1 MNFNEINR
9 KWNEEK
15 AAIKSAIKSTAQ
27 ANALI
32 SEMNA
37 LTGENLSLN
46 DAISHKAKINI
57 FA

>member
-1 MNFNEINR
+1 MNFTEMNR

-15 AAIKSAIKSTAQ
+15 IAIKNSIKSTID
-27 ANALI
+27 ANTLI
-32 SEMNA
+32 SEMNT
-37 LTGENLSLN
+37 LTGENMSLN

>member
-1 MNFNEINR
+1 MSINQMNA

-15 AAIKSAIKSTAQ
+15 TAIKNMIKSTAD
-27 ANALI
+27 ANAII

-37 LTGENLSLN
+37 LTGENMSLN
-46 DAISHKAKINI
+46 DAISHKAKINV